1 MKIFFIFLT
10 IVLFIIYIL
19 STKEEKKIRKKYEL
33 KGKVEEYW
41 SGKNR
46 RKVERIEKMLDVKYK
61 LLKSPKVKSA
71 TRSKNISEEGI
82 CILAYE
88 ILPKDSTLELEIAVP
103 SQKEPICTKGSVA
116 WIEEAGQVDADK
128 RRSFLTGIKFIEIDN
143 KDKINL
149 VNFIN
154 AT

>member
-1 MKIFFIFLT
+1 MKIFFIFST
-10 IVLFIIYIL
+10 IVLFVIYIL

-61 LLKSPKVKSA
+61 LLKSPKVKSD

-88 ILPKDSTLELEIAVP
+88 ILPKDSTLELEIAIP
-103 SQKEPICTKGSVA
+103 TQKEPIHTKGSVA
-116 WIEEAGQVDADK
+116 WSEEAGQVDAAK